1 MRIVSLLPSTT
12 EIAAALG
19 FADALVGRSHECD
32 YPERVHTLPAL
43 TRPKYPQQNNSAS
56 TDREV
61 KNLLEQ
67 GLSVYEVD
75 ADNLAALKPD
85 IILTQDHCEVC
96 AASLSDVTEALRS
109 YTHSESVEVISVSPV
124 SLNGIFESFL
134 TIGKALNAPEK
145 AQELVI
151 EIRERLDIIR
161 NTVYGE
167 AKRSVVTIE
176 WIDPL
181 MTAGNWIPEITDI
194 AGGEHLIAEAG
205 KHSPWLQWE
214 TVLECDPDVL
224 LVMPCGYSFEQ
235 TEKELHLLTDKPG
248 WKDLKA
254 VQDGEVYLLE
264 GNQYFNR
271 PGPRIF
277 ESTRI
282 LAEILHPGLFEPIHR
297 GVGWKTLVNTKT
309 GEIQNS

>member
-19 FADALVGRSHECD
+19 FTESLVGRSHECD
-32 YPERVHTLPAL
+32 FPERVRTLPVL
-43 TRPKYPQQNNSAS
+43 TKPKYPGQTDSAA

-75 ADNLAALKPD
+75 ADRLAELKPD

-96 AASLSDVTEALRS
+96 AASLADVTEALRS
-109 YTHSESVEVISVSPV
+109 YTDSESVEVISVSPV
-124 SLNGIFESFL
+124 SLQGIFDSFQM
-134 TIGKALNAPEK
+134 IGDALDAGDNA
-145 AQELVI
+145 QLLVH

-161 NTVYGE
+161 NTVHGE
-167 AKRSVVTIE
+167 PEKSVVTIE

-181 MTAGNWIPEITDI
+181 MTAGNWIPEITGI
-194 AGGEHLIAEAG
+194 AGGEHLIAEPG
-205 KHSPWLQWE
+205 KHSPWLQWK
-214 TVLECDPDVL
+214 TVLECNPDVL
-224 LVMPCGYSFEQ
+224 LIMPCGYSFDQ
-235 TEKELHLLTDKPG
+235 TSRELHLLTEKPG
-248 WKDLKA
+248 WDELKA
-254 VQDGEVYLLE
+254 VQKGEIYLLE

-277 ESTRI
+277 DSTRI
-282 LAEILHPGLFEPIHR
+282 LAEILHPELFESVHE
-297 GVGWKTLVNTKT
+297 GSGWKQFKT
-309 GEIQNS
+309 AEQQN

>member
-32 YPERVHTLPAL
+32 YPEGVRTLPAL
-43 TRPKYPQQNNSAS
+43 TRPKYPQQTDSAS

-75 ADNLAALKPD
+75 ADKLAELKPD

-109 YTHSESVEVISVSPV
+109 YTHSETVKVISVSPV
-124 SLNGIFESFL
+124 SLQGIFESFL
-134 TIGKALNAPEK
+134 TIGKALNAPDK
-145 AQELVI
+145 AQELVN
-151 EIRERLDIIR
+151 EIRERFDIIR
-161 NTVYGE
+161 NTVHGE
-167 AKRSVVTIE
+167 TKKSVVTIE

-194 AGGEHLIAEAG
+194 AGGEHLIAEPG

-214 TVLECDPDVL
+214 TVLESNPDVL
-224 LVMPCGYSFEQ
+224 LIMPCGYSFQQ
-235 TEKELHLLTDKPG
+235 TEQELHLLTDKPG
-248 WKDLKA
+248 WNDLKA
-254 VQDGEVYLLE
+254 VQNSEVYLLE

-282 LAEILHPGLFEPIHR
+282 LAEILHPGLFESIHR
-297 GVGWKTLVNTKT
+297 DLGWKLLEKARTEKL
-309 GEIQNS
+309 

>member
-19 FADALVGRSHECD
+19 FTESLVGRSHECD
-32 YPERVHTLPAL
+32 FPERVRTLPVL
-43 TRPKYPQQNNSAS
+43 TEPKYPGQTDS
-56 TDREV
+56 TAIDREV

-75 ADNLAALKPD
+75 ADRLAALKPD

-96 AASLSDVTEALRS
+96 AASLADVTEALRS
-109 YTHSESVEVISVSPV
+109 YTDSESVEVISVSPV
-124 SLNGIFESFL
+124 SLQGIFDSFRV
-134 TIGKALNAPEK
+134 IGDALDAGDIAE
-145 AQELVI
+145 ELVN
-151 EIRERLDIIR
+151 EILERLDIIR

-167 AKRSVVTIE
+167 PEKSVVTIE

-181 MTAGNWIPEITDI
+181 MTAGNWIPEITTI
-194 AGGEHLIAEAG
+194 AGGEHLIAEPG
-205 KHSPWLQWE
+205 KHSPWLKWE

-224 LVMPCGYSFEQ
+224 LIMPCGYSFGQ
-235 TEKELHLLTDKPG
+235 TTRELHLLTEKPG
-248 WKDLKA
+248 WNELKA
-254 VQDGEVYLLE
+254 IQSGEVYLLE

-282 LAEILHPGLFEPIHR
+282 LAEILHPELFEPVHE
-297 GVGWKTLVNTKT
+297 GSGWKPFKT
-309 GEIQNS
+309 AEQQN